1 MLMVSVILPVFN
13 GEIYLTESIA
23 SILNQSYT
31 NFELL
36 IIDDASSDNS
46 VDIIKS
52 FNDKRIKLTVN
63 DINQGQAICENN
75 GIDNSRGKYIAR
87 LDQDDIMI
95 QDRLKKQVN
104 YLEENSDIAVLGS
117 QYSCIDHNGNHLDE
131 MLWPIGIGN
140 NIYSCITGF
149 SPVGHPGALIR
160 KNVFEQ
166 VGKYDPQ
173 YAPAEDY
180 ELWLRLLANGYRTD
194 NLKESLTKYRKHGSQ
209 TSTLQRELLRKNHL
223 NVFNQFFHSMVDNEL
238 SKKDLTE
245 YLKIFHFKVK
255 VNRKNIRK
263 IFFIYFSL
271 LNSINRSHKLGKS
284 IKKILHQRFFNAIGK
299 NFEDVSFSNIISEA
313 INHRVLGLGVKSQL
327 WAIYKAKF
335 QGSE

>member
-1 MLMVSVILPVFN
+1 MPVYN
-13 GEIYLTESIA
+13 GAKYLNESID
-23 SILNQSYT
+23 SILNQTFSD
-31 NFELL
+31 FEFL
-36 IIDDASSDNS
+36 IIDDGSTDDS

-52 FNDKRIKLTVN
+52 FNDKRINLTVN
-63 DINQGQAICENN
+63 DINQGQTICENN

-87 LDQDDIMI
+87 IDQDDIMI

-104 YLEENSDIAVLGS
+104 YLEENSEIAVLGS

-194 NLKESLTKYRKHGSQ
+194 NLKESLTKYRKHQSQ
-209 TSTLQRELLRKNHL
+209 TSTLQGKLLRKNHIL
-223 NVFNQFFHSMVDNEL
+223 AF
-238 SKKDLTE
+238 
-245 YLKIFHFKVK
+245 KIFYHLMVGMQLTTNDLIEYFNIFKFKAKVK
-255 VNRKNIRK
+255 QNNISK
-263 IFFIYFSL
+263 IFTIYFSL
-271 LNSINRSHKLGKS
+271 LTSINKIYYLDRDIKS
-284 IKKILHQRFFNAIGK
+284 VLHQQFFNAIGK
-299 NFEDVSFSNIISEA
+299 NVDDVSFFNIISEA
-313 INHRVLGLGVKSQL
+313 INHRVLGLDVKRQL
-327 WAIYKAKF
+327 WAIYKARL
-335 QGSE
+335 QSSEM